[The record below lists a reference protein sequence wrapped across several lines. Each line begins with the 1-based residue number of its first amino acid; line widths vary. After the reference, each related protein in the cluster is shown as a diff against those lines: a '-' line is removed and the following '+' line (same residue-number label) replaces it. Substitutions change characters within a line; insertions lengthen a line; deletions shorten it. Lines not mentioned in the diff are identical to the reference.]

1 LKVGAAS
8 ITVTQDAAVPT
19 CDFTVK
25 PQQVSVDAGGGTRNI
40 DVHTSKDC
48 KWTAESNVTWI
59 VVTSGASGNG
69 NGSVDLRIEANADS
83 VSRTGTVRVA
93 GVDVVVQQDAAQP
106 ISVAGDVSQ
115 LSGKCPTVTFAVD
128 QRSVYT
134 SGATMYVGGSCQKLK
149 NRQHI
154 ETLGLPRTDGGLEAL
169 TVTFDAD
176 LLQ

>member
-1 LKVGAAS
+1 M
-8 ITVTQDAAVPT
+8 
-19 CDFTVK
+19 VK
-25 PQQVSVDAGGGTRNI
+25 RI
-40 DVHTSKDC
+40 
-48 KWTAESNVTWI
+48 EEINVTVPVI
-59 VVTSGASGNG
+59 VQNVGGDLVLRGREGGELVVDGDSPQVEHLGSGQPY
-69 NGSVDLRIEANADS
+69 L
-83 VSRTGTVRVA
+83 VRCA
-93 GVDVVVQQDAAQP
+93 GDCRMFVPPTVDVVVQQDAAQP
-106 ISVAGDVSQ
+106 ISVAGDVSK

-128 QRSVYT
+128 ERSVYT